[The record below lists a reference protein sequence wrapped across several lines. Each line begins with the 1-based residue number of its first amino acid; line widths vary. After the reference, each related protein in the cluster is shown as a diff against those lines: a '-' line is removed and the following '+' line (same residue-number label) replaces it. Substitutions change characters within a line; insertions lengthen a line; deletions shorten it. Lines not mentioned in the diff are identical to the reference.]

1 MSQLGTCPRCGA
13 YVQPDW
19 PTCKICGFDPDDPLT
34 QGPMSVAATR
44 KKDRPKVFEIVFA
57 LVVLAALIGIAWGA
71 ITVGIYA
78 WQHRDSPTNRQ
89 EFVAIPH

>member
-34 QGPMSVAATR
+34 QGPMSVAPVVR
-44 KKDRPKVFEIVFA
+44 NRPKVVDIVFG
-57 LVVLAALIGIAWGA
+57 LVVFVALIAIGWGT
-71 ITVGIYA
+71 ITLGVYA
-78 WQHRDSPTNRQ
+78 WQHRSSPIDRQ
-89 EFVAIPH
+89 EYVAIPH